1 MPKNDLIISGEDF
14 ISLLLQ
20 NERIDHR
27 QPKIDTTSRSSSD
40 NYESTIFT
48 KTETQTQSYEINNN
62 RNAENY
68 KNESTLND
76 TNDNINSSDY
86 YSNYERTENPE
97 LLTTTD
103 VSTELN
109 GTDQTLTESNTESA
123 NTTVESVTKV
133 MKVMNVEVLT
143 STQEVTV
150 MTRRTKTKHEFKNGS
165 KSSSIDAID
174 SNSNKFHAFVPPPD
188 IINDESQI
196 LYSSVPKSRMQRKQ
210 DNDSPYQTIIH
221 HDNQGTISFSS
232 LSLPKNPKSHRG
244 SSWWWYG
251 YNYTQG
257 ITNKNLYATTTTT
270 TTERPI
276 LHNLNKI
283 PYDELNAPVDDSQN
297 YVHNL
302 LGRFIP
308 SCKQPV
314 HDIKKDETEH
324 TDTDTSK
331 SIDNKNHETNI
342 RSESEDAKAGYVVE
356 GRNYRKYRVEEKTDD
371 GFIVGEYGVLSH
383 NDGSLRG
390 VRYTA
395 DSNINPRL
403 IQDALLKFLS
413 L

>member
-109 GTDQTLTESNTESA
+109 GTDQALTESNTESA

>member
-97 LLTTTD
+97 FLTTTD

-109 GTDQTLTESNTESA
+109 GTDQTLTDSNTESA